1 MKPKIIVYFLA
12 AIVFSFVIKG
22 FLLHK
27 DIQETL
33 KDNARQQE
41 AATMEI
47 GMCFD
52 WYGVIIVNSVVKVST
67 GLITPEMMIETLEEE
82 RANKNEYL
90 RLYKPTITE
99 SEKEDAEFVFRQD
112 KKIAYLVDTLI
123 QLAKNNN
130 LEGISELIPPMY
142 DLTDPT
148 IEAINNLI
156 DAKMYYN
163 EAQSDL
169 LNGKLES
176 FSDFLWLL
184 LMLSGVLCIGVSFSK
199 GCK

>member
-1 MKPKIIVYFLA
+1 MKPKIIVYCLA
-12 AIVFSFVIKG
+12 AIVLAFGLKG

-27 DIQETL
+27 DIEETL

-52 WYGVIIVNSVVKVST
+52 WYGVIIVDSVVKVAT
-67 GLITPEMMIETLEEE
+67 GLITPEMMIETLQEE
-82 RANKNEYL
+82 RENKNEYL

-112 KKIAYLVDTLI
+112 KKIEHLVDTLI
-123 QLAKNNN
+123 RLAKNNN
-130 LEGISELIPPMY
+130 LEGISELIPAMY

-163 EAQSDL
+163 EAQSEIL
-169 LNGKLES
+169 YKKIES
-176 FSDFLWLL
+176 FSEFLWLL
-184 LMLSGVLCIGVSFSK
+184 LILSGVLCVCVSFTRS
-199 GCK
+199 CN

>member
-1 MKPKIIVYFLA
+1 MKPKLIVYCLA
-12 AIVFSFVIKG
+12 AIVFAFGIKG

-27 DIQETL
+27 DIQITL

-52 WYGVIIVNSVVKVST
+52 WYGVIIVDSVVKVAT
-67 GLITPEMMIETLEEE
+67 GLITPEMMIETLQEEK
-82 RANKNEYL
+82 ANKDEYL
-90 RLYKPTITE
+90 RLYKPTITDA
-99 SEKEDAEFVFRQD
+99 EKEDAQFVFRQD
-112 KKIAYLVDTLI
+112 KKIDYLVDTLI

-163 EAQSDL
+163 EAQSEI
-169 LNGKLES
+169 LNKKLES
-176 FSDFLWLL
+176 FSEFLTLL
-184 LMLSGVLCIGVSFSK
+184 LILSGVLCVCVTFSRA
-199 GCK
+199 CK

>member
-1 MKPKIIVYFLA
+1 MTPRLIVYCLA
-12 AIVFSFVIKG
+12 AITLAFGIKG
-22 FLLHK
+22 FLLHD
-27 DIQETL
+27 DIKNTL

-52 WYGVIIVNSVVKVST
+52 WYGVIIVDSVVKTAT

-99 SEKEDAEFVFRQD
+99 AEKENAEFVFRQD
-112 KKIAYLVDTLI
+112 KKIKFLVDRLI
-123 QLAKNNN
+123 ELAKKNNV
-130 LEGISELIPPMY
+130 EGIAELIPPMY

-148 IEAINNLI
+148 IEAINELI
-156 DAKMYYN
+156 DEKMYYN
-163 EAQSDL
+163 ERNGEK
-169 LNGKLES
+169 LNKKVDS
-176 FSDFLWLL
+176 FSEFLGLL
-184 LMLSGVLCIGVSFSK
+184 LVLSIVLCVCVSFTRV
-199 GCK
+199 CP